1 MRVVVV
7 LSLPRG
13 HPKML
18 WPCLRGF
25 MKWSQGMGQCWPQ
38 SSDGHGF
45 WGGSKPPLIP
55 SFPALMAHGIT
66 TTHPSGG
73 TSTQK
78 APKKPPLSPGR
89 TRYKLGCDIPG
100 GAAKIRGC

>member
-7 LSLPRG
+7 LSLPFG

-18 WPCLRGF
+18 WPRLRDF

-55 SFPALMAHGIT
+55 SFPALMAHSIT

-78 APKKPPLSPGR
+78 APKKTSSEPQQDQIQAGL
-89 TRYKLGCDIPG
+89 
-100 GAAKIRGC
+100 